1 MSWLDN
7 SKYPFNQL
15 PVLEVDGTPICQSM
29 TIMRYLGKEH
39 GMIFVSTSISI
50 STSTSTS
57 IYISNIYG

>member
-1 MSWLDN
+1 MQKVSKFCLDLDN

-39 GMIFVSTSISI
+39 GMIFVLLHLFKS
-50 STSTSTS
+50 
-57 IYISNIYG
+57 